1 MNRACLAKSINLH
14 EQNQHASSIRPIKNN
29 FVLLKTIINLI
40 GIPIFL
46 IQSCTIS
53 SPYKTVQTRQRPF
66 DDNWKFIK
74 DSVVGAENPD
84 YDDSAWRNL
93 DLPHDWTI
101 EDLPNQIQDS
111 IVGPFSK
118 NSPGRWLSGNTLGGT
133 GWYRKY
139 FVMNKEDK
147 GKLVKILFDGVM
159 TESDVWINGKHLGYH
174 PNGYTA
180 FAYDLTKFL
189 NPAGQTNVLAV
200 RAKNIGHNTRWYSGS
215 GIYRNVS
222 LVVTNLIHV
231 DLWGVYVTTSKIS
244 ENSASINLEVS
255 VLNSSGQDADIE
267 IKARLVNKEGGL
279 AGQSEKSEKVA
290 VNESIKSTQNII
302 VNKPDLWSPD
312 SPYLYDVVVDVLS
325 KGEIIDTYNL
335 KTGIRIIKWDAQNG
349 FQINGKRIKLRGGN
363 VHHDNGILGAAA
375 FKRAE
380 QRKVEILKANGFNA
394 IRCSHNPPSTHL
406 LNACDSLGI
415 LVLNELFD
423 AWEKRKLPEDYAKYF
438 KDYWQQD
445 LETMLLRD
453 RNHPSVILWSIGN
466 EIIERADPEGLEITN
481 KLVSTVKKFDT
492 TRPVT
497 EAINGFSGVFGG
509 NHTSWDDSAPAFAL
523 LDIAGYNY
531 TWKEWKN
538 DHQKY
543 PNRVVMTTE
552 SSAIDMYRV
561 YSLVEKDPWIAGDFV
576 WTAMDYLGESGCG
589 AGYIENEPV
598 NYGIYVPQYKK
609 GFGRGWPWYNAWCG
623 EIDIIGN
630 KKPRSYYRD
639 VLWKHSR
646 LEFAVQKPISEGNKE
661 VINEQGWATELQ
673 SWTWPGDEGKIME
686 VSVYARCDSVRLELN
701 GKIIGE
707 KQVSENHEENAET
720 SLTKEAI
727 SQLVARFDVPF
738 EPGELKA
745 IGISDGK
752 EVISKVIK
760 TIGTPFK
767 LVLKPERNTIK
778 ADRNDLA
785 FISVEVQ
792 DNNGNTI
799 PDAGVRV
806 NFTITGNGELIA
818 TGNGSPDQMASFQQP
833 TCKTFNGKALIVVR
847 PFARA
852 GKITVAATSE
862 GLASEAVDLQ
872 IH

>member
-1 MNRACLAKSINLH
+1 MK
-14 EQNQHASSIRPIKNN
+14 P
-29 FVLLKTIINLI
+29 IINLI
-40 GIPIFL
+40 GISIFL

-66 DDNWKFIK
+66 DDNWKFIR
-74 DSVVGAENPD
+74 DSAAGAENPD
-84 YDDSAWRNL
+84 YNDSAWRNL

-101 EDLPNQIQDS
+101 EDLPNQFQDS

-133 GWYRKY
+133 GWYRKH

-147 GKLVKILFDGVM
+147 GKMVKILFDGVM

-180 FAYDLTKFL
+180 FAYDLTPFL
-189 NPAGQTNVLAV
+189 NPAGNTNVLAV
-200 RAKNIGHNTRWYSGS
+200 RVKNIGHNTRWYSGS

-222 LVVTNLIHV
+222 LVVTDPIHV
-231 DLWGVYVTTSKIS
+231 DLWGVYVTTSEIS

-255 VLNSSGQDADIE
+255 VLNSSGKDADIE
-267 IKARLVNKEGGL
+267 IKTRLVNKEGGL

-290 VNESIKSTQNII
+290 VNESIKSTQTIT
-302 VNKPDLWSPD
+302 VNNPDLWSPD
-312 SPYLYDVVVDVLS
+312 SPYLYDVIVDVLS

-335 KTGIRIIKWDAQNG
+335 KTGIRIIKWDTQNG
-349 FQINGKRIKLRGGN
+349 FQINGKTIKLRGGN

-380 QRKVEILKANGFNA
+380 QRKIEILKANGFNA
-394 IRCSHNPPSTHL
+394 IRCSHNPPSTHF
-406 LNACDSLGI
+406 LNVCDSLGI

-423 AWEKRKLPEDYAKYF
+423 AWEKRKLPEDYARYF
-438 KDYWQQD
+438 KDYWQAD
-445 LETMLLRD
+445 LETTLLRD
-453 RNHPSVILWSIGN
+453 RNHPSVIIWSIGN

-509 NHTSWDDSAPAFAL
+509 KHTSWDDSAPAFAL

-531 TWKEWKN
+531 MWKEWEK

-561 YSLVEKDPWIAGDFV
+561 YSLVEKYPWIAGDFV

-639 VLWKHSR
+639 VLWNLSR

-661 VINEQGWATELQ
+661 VINGQGWATELQ
-673 SWTWPGDEGKIME
+673 SWTWPGNEGKTME
-686 VSVYARCDSVRLELN
+686 VSVYTRTDSVRLELN

-707 KQVSENHEENAET
+707 KQVSENQKENAET
-720 SLTKEAI
+720 RLTKDAI

-752 EVISKVIK
+752 EVISKILK
-760 TIGTPFK
+760 TISTPFK

-785 FISVEVQ
+785 YISVEVQ

-847 PFARA
+847 PFARP
-852 GKITVAATSE
+852 GKITVTATSE
-862 GLASEAVDLQ
+862 GLSSEAVEIQ
-872 IH
+872 IK